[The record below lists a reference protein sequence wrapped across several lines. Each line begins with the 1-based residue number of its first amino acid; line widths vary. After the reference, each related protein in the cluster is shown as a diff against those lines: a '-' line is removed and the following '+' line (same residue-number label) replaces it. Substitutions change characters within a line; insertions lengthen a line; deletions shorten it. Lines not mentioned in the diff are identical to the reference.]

1 LSSFHKD
8 YARFGHLDTEIL
20 AINPA
25 PLSKHQ
31 DYEAKYGFPFPLLAD
46 ESKSICKDYGVII
59 PIVGWVT
66 RTVML
71 IDKQGVL
78 RYIKPGMPSD
88 HTLLKEIEKF

>member
-1 LSSFHKD
+1 LN
-8 YARFGHLDTEIL
+8 TEIL

-31 DYEAKYGFPFPLLAD
+31 DYAQKYGFPFPLVAD
-46 ESKSICKDYGVII
+46 ETKTICKEYGVLV
-59 PIVGWVT
+59 PIVGFVS

-78 RYIKPGMPSD
+78 RYSKTGMPSD
-88 HTLLKEIEKF
+88 ETLLKELEQIESV